1 MNGLESFAIGFRYL
15 HMSRLV
21 LRSRRHVRK
30 AGTVTA
36 QQQAQSMLTDRCDW
50 LMMERLEEVLA

>member
-1 MNGLESFAIGFRYL
+1 MSGLEAFAVGFRYL

-36 QQQAQSMLTDRCDW
+36 QQQAQSMLTDRCD
-50 LMMERLEEVLA
+50 